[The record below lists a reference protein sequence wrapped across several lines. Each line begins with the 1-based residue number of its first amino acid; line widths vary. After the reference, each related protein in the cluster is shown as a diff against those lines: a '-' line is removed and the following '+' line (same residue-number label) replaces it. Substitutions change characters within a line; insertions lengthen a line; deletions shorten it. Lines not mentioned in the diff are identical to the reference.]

1 MAEEEDDAVLAEE
14 GAGSSWLATV
24 LSWGGTLV
32 LFAVLLVV
40 AGRLRAPALDGKAP
54 DFALTALDGTVYHLE
69 ELAGQTVVLNFWAT
83 WCGPCRLEMP
93 MLSRWVHAHPDVLML
108 GVAVD
113 DTVGPVRA
121 FVRERDLPYPIVF
134 DDARVQAAYGVTRL
148 PTTVVIGPD
157 GRVSGA
163 HSGVVLGP
171 ELDLLLP

>member
-1 MAEEEDDAVLAEE
+1 
-14 GAGSSWLATV
+14 
-24 LSWGGTLV
+24 
-32 LFAVLLVV
+32 
-40 AGRLRAPALDGKAP
+40 
-54 DFALTALDGTVYHLE
+54 
-69 ELAGQTVVLNFWAT
+69 
-83 WCGPCRLEMP
+83 